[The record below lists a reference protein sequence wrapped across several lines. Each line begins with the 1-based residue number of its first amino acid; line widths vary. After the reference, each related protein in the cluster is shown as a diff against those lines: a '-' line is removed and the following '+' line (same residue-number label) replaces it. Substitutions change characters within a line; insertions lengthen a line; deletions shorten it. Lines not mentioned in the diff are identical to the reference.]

1 MAKAVE
7 FLRDSLATPLG
18 EMMIVADRSGHLC
31 GIDWVDHVARL
42 ERLLSLR
49 WGAVTLVAHADPH
62 GFTTTLQAYFAGD
75 LHIIDSLPVNPG
87 GTAFQREVW
96 QALRTIPCGTTLSY
110 GALAA
115 QIESACG
122 VEHGWMSVLHGELA
136 PTSAQQQFESLA
148 RKAWQGG
155 NAKTRRELM
164 RLAKN
169 GFVPIPHV

>member
-49 WGAVTLVAHADPH
+49 WGAVTLVPHADPH

-115 QIESACG
+115 QIGRPQAVRAVGLANGANAIG
-122 VEHGWMSVLHGELA
+122 VVVPCHRVIGSNGALTGYGSGLPRKQWLLA
-136 PTSAQQQFESLA
+136 HERGQTEVFLA
-148 RKAWQGG
+148 
-155 NAKTRRELM
+155 
-164 RLAKN
+164 
-169 GFVPIPHV
+169 